1 MCEETKF
8 NSSLQSVRFFQ
19 PLIAIFSFRK
29 VLPLALVTAAAN
41 SQRGCSH
48 RGRFLIALL
57 NRLGA
62 PARNAPLRKG
72 FGRCL
77 LPFLAHL
84 GKGQYVLKPKRKPR
98 WMALD
103 GIAVGLAGLLF
114 LELYF
119 AAAPPDVPAQRSA
132 WIGSQTQ
139 HPQAR
144 NVPAPQPAISAMRD
158 MMLSRPL
165 FDPSRRPP
173 AAPTQDLAAPVEIP
187 RLSGIMITPTE
198 KIAVFSPAM
207 GAPIIVSQNSRFG
220 PFTVLA
226 ISRESVTIKSPSGVI
241 VVRWDFGDR
250 GKPGIA
256 AAKSTLVAG
265 GIYLSLIKL
274 ALPTA
279 RSWQGKP
286 LAH

>member
-1 MCEETKF
+1 MLRLKKK
-8 NSSLQSVRFFQ
+8 
-19 PLIAIFSFRK
+19 P
-29 VLPLALVTAAAN
+29 
-41 SQRGCSH
+41 G
-48 RGRFLIALL
+48 LL
-57 NRLGA
+57 
-62 PARNAPLRKG
+62 
-72 FGRCL
+72 
-77 LPFLAHL
+77 
-84 GKGQYVLKPKRKPR
+84 
-98 WMALD
+98 ALD
-103 GIAVGLAGLLF
+103 GIAVALAGLLF

-119 AAAPPDVPAQRSA
+119 AAEPPAVPAQRSA
-132 WIGSQTQ
+132 WIASQTQ
-139 HPQAR
+139 QLQAR
-144 NVPAPQPAISAMRD
+144 HFSAPQPTLSTLRNML
-158 MMLSRPL
+158 LSRPL

-173 AAPTQDLAAPVEIP
+173 AAPTQEPTAPVEIP